1 LAELRLQNQ
10 TTTTTN
16 KGRGI
21 MAQQHW
27 TVVADGQ
34 ETGVFVTDY
43 ELVLGL
49 AEEYLSLGAE
59 DVQIVEVN

>member
-1 LAELRLQNQ
+1 MREMCPQGSQESDTQLM
-10 TTTTTN
+10 T
-16 KGRGI
+16 
-21 MAQQHW
+21 QQHW

-59 DVQIVEVN
+59 DVQIVEVNQ